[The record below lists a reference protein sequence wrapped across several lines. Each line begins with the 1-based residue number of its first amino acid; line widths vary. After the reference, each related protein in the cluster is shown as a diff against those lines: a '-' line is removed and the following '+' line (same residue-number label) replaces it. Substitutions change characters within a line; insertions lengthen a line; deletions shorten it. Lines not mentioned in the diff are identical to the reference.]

1 MRNNLCKPLLPP
13 PHPPHPPLPPRNSYT
28 FCCCGEEVVNTPSP
42 KFPISGPFEGSAFVL
57 NDAKPYLFDTTCT
70 SYGPIL
76 CFSENIYTNITQRN
90 SVSCIDLAATFDMVD
105 TNLPNNVRLDMLEKS
120 IGKNYLT
127 LNGVLPIIKRDI
139 KFKIMYTITDSN
151 DGILYTGEC
160 CSTSLDNSFHF
171 TDIKDRFIMSAK
183 NIVIDVIPQLPT
195 NDVCTITIDR
205 VEAFVN
211 VIDVASH
218 ITNDT
223 NPFYKFT
230 NNNMSIV
237 MNSDVITTQT
247 PDAEIM
253 IAYCD
258 VNRSFAFKPSISTR
272 LRMTFTS
279 YMSSLIA
286 AGDVSGVYN
295 ELTSPTEEILDMAID
310 RITNLEDKV
319 KMLEEMIDRQ
329 NCLIQKLTEQI
340 KTNSTNITNQTNRI
354 DSLDNTV
361 KSFEDRINEHDERIS
376 KLEEIPLA
384 TLSYNA
390 GTQFVKGQLTW
401 TKYGEL
407 YQATKDFIANGIIA
421 EDIDTGCLVPVE

>member
-1 MRNNLCKPLLPP
+1 MRKNHCRPLPQ
-13 PHPPHPPLPPRNSYT
+13 HPSLPPRNSYT

-42 KFPISGPFEGSAFVL
+42 KFPTSGSFEGSAFVL
-57 NDAKPYLFDTTCT
+57 NDAKPYLFDTTYT

-76 CFSENIYTNITQRN
+76 CFSEHIYTNITQRN

-105 TNLPNNVRLDMLEKS
+105 TNLPNNVRLDMVEKS
-120 IGKNYLT
+120 IGKNYHI

-139 KFKIMYTITDSN
+139 KFKITYTITDST
-151 DGILYTGEC
+151 DGIVYTGEC

-183 NIVIDVIPQLPT
+183 NIMIDVIPQLPT
-195 NDVCTITIDR
+195 NDVYTITIDR

-211 VIDVASH
+211 VIDVGSH

-247 PDAEIM
+247 PDSEIM

-258 VNRSFAFKPSISTR
+258 VKRSFMFNSGISTR
-272 LRMTFTS
+272 LRITFTS
-279 YMSSLIA
+279 YMSPLIA
-286 AGDVSGVYN
+286 VGDTSCVYN

-310 RITNLEDKV
+310 RITDLEDKV

-329 NCLIQKLTEQI
+329 NCLIQKLSGQI
-340 KTNSTNITNQTNRI
+340 ITNGHNITKHESQI
-354 DSLDNTV
+354 DN
-361 KSFEDRINEHDERIS
+361 INNSINYFNEKNDEYEVRIS
-376 KLEEIPLA
+376 RLEGIPLA
-384 TLSYNA
+384 TLSYDANI
-390 GTQFVKGQLTW
+390 QFVKGQLTW
-401 TKYGEL
+401 TEYGKL
-407 YQATKDFIANGIIA
+407 YQVTEDFVANGLITN
-421 EDIDTGCLVPVE
+421 DIDARYLVPVE